1 MTILDKRP
9 HLRAGEKQRFVC
21 VATGSRPEA
30 ILSWW
35 VEGEAVRA
43 EGGRVTSAASGERT
57 TSSLYFVPRPQDSGK
72 TLHCRAS
79 TPQIHRGVIQDSW
92 KLDIQC
98 ELLPNLYRPQN
109 RPAASVRSWR
119 SKKTKI
125 SCQSIFPFYW
135 LFPKSTFYTFT
146 FLYILRQEEIIL
158 MFVQKMHQSQ
168 KGDCYFWTLFTLTWL
183 GKFHIVTPR
192 KPLL

>member
-1 MTILDKRP
+1 MSKLKTKFFSHPFSCSYWHNQSTRPDDKTLFFTDQANNVTILDKRP

-92 KLDIQC
+92 KLDIHC
-98 ELLPNLYRPQN
+98 ELL
-109 RPAASVRSWR
+109 
-119 SKKTKI
+119 
-125 SCQSIFPFYW
+125 
-135 LFPKSTFYTFT
+135 
-146 FLYILRQEEIIL
+146 
-158 MFVQKMHQSQ
+158 
-168 KGDCYFWTLFTLTWL
+168 LT
-183 GKFHIVTPR
+183 
-192 KPLL
+192 

>member
-1 MTILDKRP
+1 MLKSEQGQTIKLWFSFSSWHMNRLLDLTTTIFLTDQANNVTILDKRP

-30 ILSWW
+30 IISWW
-35 VEGEAVRA
+35 VDGEAVRA

-98 ELLPNLYRPQN
+98 ELFQTIT
-109 RPAASVRSWR
+109 V
-119 SKKTKI
+119 
-125 SCQSIFPFYW
+125 
-135 LFPKSTFYTFT
+135 
-146 FLYILRQEEIIL
+146 FLGNKDHL
-158 MFVQKMHQSQ
+158 
-168 KGDCYFWTLFTLTWL
+168 TLCF
-183 GKFHIVTPR
+183 R
-192 KPLL
+192 

>member
-98 ELLPNLYRPQN
+98 ELLPNLH
-109 RPAASVRSWR
+109 S
-119 SKKTKI
+119 TLKI
-125 SCQSIFPFYW
+125 DQQLFCFKRLIFID
-135 LFPKSTFYTFT
+135 K
-146 FLYILRQEEIIL
+146 LRQKLLVRIQNLSESEVLKIGPLPKVEKTRIS
-158 MFVQKMHQSQ
+158 MF
-168 KGDCYFWTLFTLTWL
+168 
-183 GKFHIVTPR
+183 
-192 KPLL
+192 